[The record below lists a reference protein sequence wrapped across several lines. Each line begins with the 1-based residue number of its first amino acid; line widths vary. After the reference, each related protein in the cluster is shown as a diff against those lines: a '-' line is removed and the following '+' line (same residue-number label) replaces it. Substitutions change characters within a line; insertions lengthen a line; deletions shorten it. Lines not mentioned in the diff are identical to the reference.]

1 MTHVQERE
9 DTMGRNDRNA
19 TVGFVGLGTMGREMA
34 LNLLKAG
41 FAVCAYDVR
50 KEAIDDLV
58 AQGATGAQSPAD
70 AARDADIVISMLPDT
85 PQVEEIVYGEGGLL
99 SAPPRGRLLV
109 DMSTIS
115 PVAVRRMHA
124 DLKAA
129 GVAFLDAP
137 VSGGPVGAKNASLSI
152 MAGGDKDAFLRA
164 EPYFRAMGTTITHVG
179 EAGAGQT
186 VKLCN
191 QLVCAINLQAICEAL
206 ALGRAS
212 GVDLDQLRN
221 VLLGGSAASWMLDK
235 LGPAMIAGDASAGF
249 RIDLMLKDLRLVQE
263 QALSL
268 SVPLPGDG
276 AGDEPVC
283 RGARPWRRHER
294 QPGSVPGLRPDD
306 EPGCDLAPDHLR

>member
-1 MTHVQERE
+1 ME
-9 DTMGRNDRNA
+9 RNDRKGI
-19 TVGFVGLGTMGREMA
+19 VGFVGLGTMGREMA

-41 FAVCAYDVR
+41 YAVRAYDVR
-50 KEAIDDLV
+50 KEAVDDLLPH
-58 AQGATGAQSPAD
+58 GATGAEGPAD

-85 PQVEEIVYGEGGLL
+85 PQVEEIVYGAEGLL
-99 SAPPRGRLLV
+99 ASPPRGRIVV

-152 MAGGDKDAFLRA
+152 MVGGDRDAFLRA
-164 EPYFRAMGTTITHVG
+164 EPCFRAMGTTITHVG

-212 GVDLDQLRN
+212 GVDLEQLRN

-235 LGPAMIAGDASAGF
+235 LGPAMIAGDPSAGF

-268 SVPLPGDG
+268 HVPLP
-276 AGDEPVC
+276 ATALVTSQYVE
-283 RGARPWRRHER
+283 ARAHGEGTNGNQALFRVYDRMTN
-294 QPGSVPGLRPDD
+294 QT
-306 EPGCDLAPDHLR
+306 AA

>member
-1 MTHVQERE
+1 MILDREQE
-9 DTMGRNDRNA
+9 DTMGRNEQNA

-58 AQGATGAQSPAD
+58 TQGATGVGSPAD
-70 AARDADIVISMLPDT
+70 AARDADI
-85 PQVEEIVYGEGGLL
+85 YAEGGLL
-99 SAPPRGRLLV
+99 ASPPRGRLLV

-129 GVAFLDAP
+129 GVEFLDAP

-152 MAGGDKDAFLRA
+152 MVGGDRDSFLRA

-191 QLVCAINLQAICEAL
+191 QLVCGINLQAICEAL

-235 LGPAMIAGDASAGF
+235 LGPAMIARDASAGF

-268 SVPLPGDG
+268 SVPLPGT
-276 AGDEPVC
+276 ALVTSQYVE
-283 RGARPWRRHER
+283 ARAHGEGTNGNQALFRVYDRMTN
-294 QPGSVPGLRPDD
+294 Q
-306 EPGCDLAPDHLR
+306 AAT

>member
-1 MTHVQERE
+1 MTHVRTRE
-9 DTMGRNDRNA
+9 DTMGRNDHNA
-19 TVGFVGLGTMGREMA
+19 TVGFVGIGTMGREMA

-70 AARDADIVISMLPDT
+70 AARDADIIISMLPDT

-99 SAPPRGRLLV
+99 SALPRGRLLV

-235 LGPAMIAGDASAGF
+235 LGPAMIAGDASPGF

-268 SVPLPGDG
+268 SVPLPGT
-276 AGDEPVC
+276 ALVTSQYVE
-283 RGARPWRRHER
+283 ARAHGEGTNGNQALFRVYDRMTN
-294 QPGSVPGLRPDD
+294 Q
-306 EPGCDLAPDHLR
+306 AAT

>member
-1 MTHVQERE
+1 
-9 DTMGRNDRNA
+9 MGRNDEKGI
-19 TVGFVGLGTMGREMA
+19 VGFVGLGTMGREMA
-34 LNLLKAG
+34 LNLFKAG

-50 KEAIDDLV
+50 KEAIDDL
-58 AQGATGAQSPAD
+58 ATQGATGAESPAD

-99 SAPPRGRLLV
+99 ASPPRGRLLV

-129 GVAFLDAP
+129 GVKFLDAP

-152 MAGGDKDAFLRA
+152 MVGGDRDAFLHA

-268 SVPLPGDG
+268 SIPLPGT
-276 AGDEPVC
+276 ALVTSQYVE
-283 RGARPWRRHER
+283 ARAHGEGTNGNQALFRVYDRMTN
-294 QPGSVPGLRPDD
+294 Q
-306 EPGCDLAPDHLR
+306 AAT

>member
-1 MTHVQERE
+1 
-9 DTMGRNDRNA
+9 
-19 TVGFVGLGTMGREMA
+19 MA

-58 AQGATGAQSPAD
+58 AQGATGAESPAD
-70 AARDADIVISMLPDT
+70 AAGRGHYHFDA
-85 PQVEEIVYGEGGLL
+85 
-99 SAPPRGRLLV
+99 PRHAAGRGDCLWRRRPAERAATRPASRRYEHDLA
-109 DMSTIS
+109 
-115 PVAVRRMHA
+115 AVRRMHA

-235 LGPAMIAGDASAGF
+235 LPAMIAGDASPGF

-268 SVPLPGDG
+268 SVPLPGT
-276 AGDEPVC
+276 
-283 RGARPWRRHER
+283 
-294 QPGSVPGLRPDD
+294 
-306 EPGCDLAPDHLR
+306 AP

>member
-1 MTHVQERE
+1 MTLDQEQE
-9 DTMGRNDRNA
+9 DTMPRNEQNA

-41 FAVCAYDVR
+41 FAVYAYDVR
-50 KEAIDDLV
+50 REAIDELV
-58 AQGATGAQSPAD
+58 TQGATGAESLAD
-70 AARDADIVISMLPDT
+70 AASDADIVISMLPDT

-99 SAPPRGRLLV
+99 ASPPRGRLLV

-129 GVAFLDAP
+129 GVEFLDAP

-152 MAGGDKDAFLRA
+152 MVGGDRDAFLRA
-164 EPYFRAMGTTITHVG
+164 EPYFRAIGTTITHVG

-191 QLVCAINLQAICEAL
+191 QLVCGINLQAICEAL

-268 SVPLPGDG
+268 SVPLPGTALVTSQYVEARAHGEG
-276 AGDEPVC
+276 ANGNQALFRVYD
-283 RGARPWRRHER
+283 RMTNQA
-294 QPGSVPGLRPDD
+294 
-306 EPGCDLAPDHLR
+306 AT

>member
-1 MTHVQERE
+1 MTLDQEQE
-9 DTMGRNDRNA
+9 DAMGRNDHKEA
-19 TVGFVGLGTMGREMA
+19 VGFVGLGTMGREMA

-85 PQVEEIVYGEGGLL
+85 PQVEEIVYGQGGLL
-99 SAPPRGRLLV
+99 ASPPRGGLLV

-115 PVAVRRMHA
+115 PVAVRRMHG

-129 GVAFLDAP
+129 GVEFLDAP

-152 MAGGDKDAFLRA
+152 MAGGDENAFLRA
-164 EPYFRAMGTTITHVG
+164 EPYFRAMGTTIIHVG

-212 GVDLDQLRN
+212 GVDLNQLRN

-235 LGPAMIAGDASAGF
+235 LGPAMIVGDTSAGF

-268 SVPLPGDG
+268 YVPLPGT
-276 AGDEPVC
+276 ALVTSQYVE
-283 RGARPWRRHER
+283 ARAHGEGTNGNQALFRVYDRMTN
-294 QPGSVPGLRPDD
+294 Q
-306 EPGCDLAPDHLR
+306 AAT